1 MFKIIELECTPQR
14 EPIRRA
20 NDGVMKVILDQNVF
34 QYSIPKLI
42 ISGKLSVPSLSDK
55 SMLSI
60 IHYMLLTF

>member
-60 IHYMLLTF
+60 LYYMLFTF